1 MKTLTAII
9 VSGIFALSATACT
22 CNSGLFGGKTVK
34 ASRNYVTK
42 NIKVDNFTGLN
53 LAGSPNVTYTQ
64 KAGKPEVEVYTSDN
78 IVDLLDINVVNN
90 TLNIKFKKG
99 VSVSYNKL
107 EIRVSSETL
116 NNISVAGSGNVEL
129 ANGLKT
135 DNLKVS
141 VAGSGDIDADN
152 ITCTGNLNVSVAG
165 SGDIEGSNIT
175 CANLTAS
182 IAGSGDLKLDN
193 VSAAGTEASVSG
205 SGTAILTGTSQEAD
219 YHFQLI
225 ILLIKRQPRI
235 RIDALQLFRSGF
247 GNINLIARSK
257 ITPLCASVE
266 PCRHSFRLQQKF
278 IAFQTDGTVRIPF
291 RRTDGESD
299 FDPTFPA
306 KSICRTVKYISGIRL
321 LCNHRDSQEKHPDCE

>member
-193 VSAAGTEASVSG
+193 VSAAGTGLQAKRVSASVSG
-205 SGTAILTGTSQEAD
+205 SGDIKCHATDFLKARTSG
-219 YHFQLI
+219 
-225 ILLIKRQPRI
+225 
-235 RIDALQLFRSGF
+235 S
-247 GNINLIARSK
+247 GNIGYKGNPEL
-257 ITPLCASVE
+257 
-266 PCRHSFRLQQKF
+266 
-278 IAFQTDGTVRIPF
+278 
-291 RRTDGESD
+291 D
-299 FDPTFPA
+299 FP
-306 KSICRTVKYISGIRL
+306 KKGLYKL
-321 LCNHRDSQEKHPDCE
+321 

>member
-99 VSVSYNKL
+99 VNVSYNKL

-135 DNLKVS
+135 DHLKVS

-193 VSAAGTEASVSG
+193 VSAAGTEGNIDGNFPG
-205 SGTAILTGTSQEAD
+205 SRL
-219 YHFQLI
+219 
-225 ILLIKRQPRI
+225 PC
-235 RIDALQLFRSGF
+235 SGF
-247 GNINLIARSK
+247 GRPVCIRSAGK
-257 ITPLCASVE
+257 TRFGKRIRFG
-266 PCRHSFRLQQKF
+266 RHQMPRHRL
-278 IAFQTDGTVRIPF
+278 P
-291 RRTDGESD
+291 ES
-299 FDPTFPA
+299 TYQRQR
-306 KSICRTVKYISGIRL
+306 KHRL
-321 LCNHRDSQEKHPDCE
+321 

>member
-1 MKTLTAII
+1 M
-9 VSGIFALSATACT
+9 F
-22 CNSGLFGGKTVK
+22 
-34 ASRNYVTK
+34 
-42 NIKVDNFTGLN
+42 
-53 LAGSPNVTYTQ
+53 
-64 KAGKPEVEVYTSDN
+64 
-78 IVDLLDINVVNN
+78 
-90 TLNIKFKKG
+90 
-99 VSVSYNKL
+99 SVSYNKL

-219 YHFQLI
+219 YRVAGSGRPVCIRSAGKTRFG
-225 ILLIKRQPRI
+225 KRI
-235 RIDALQLFRSGF
+235 RFGRHQMPCHRFLKARTSGS
-247 GNINLIARSK
+247 GNIGYKGNPEL
-257 ITPLCASVE
+257 
-266 PCRHSFRLQQKF
+266 
-278 IAFQTDGTVRIPF
+278 
-291 RRTDGESD
+291 D
-299 FDPTFPA
+299 FP
-306 KSICRTVKYISGIRL
+306 KKGLYKL
-321 LCNHRDSQEKHPDCE
+321 

>member
-1 MKTLTAII
+1 MQQPAR
-9 VSGIFALSATACT
+9 ATPVC
-22 CNSGLFGGKTVK
+22 LFGGKTIK
-34 ASRNYVTK
+34 ASKNYVTK

-135 DNLKVS
+135 DHLKVS

-219 YHFQLI
+219 YRVCIRSAGKTRFG
-225 ILLIKRQPRI
+225 KRI
-235 RIDALQLFRSGF
+235 RF
-247 GNINLIARSK
+247 GRHQM
-257 ITPLCASVE
+257 
-266 PCRHSFRLQQKF
+266 PCHRL
-278 IAFQTDGTVRIPF
+278 P
-291 RRTDGESD
+291 ES
-299 FDPTFPA
+299 TYQRQR
-306 KSICRTVKYISGIRL
+306 KHRL
-321 LCNHRDSQEKHPDCE
+321 

>member
-135 DNLKVS
+135 DNLKGY
-141 VAGSGDIDADN
+141 AGSSPVCSVGIYL
-152 ITCTGNLNVSVAG
+152 ITRKRVCSDCSVRH
-165 SGDIEGSNIT
+165 
-175 CANLTAS
+175 
-182 IAGSGDLKLDN
+182 K
-193 VSAAGTEASVSG
+193 
-205 SGTAILTGTSQEAD
+205 ILAESQGV
-219 YHFQLI
+219 Q
-225 ILLIKRQPRI
+225 
-235 RIDALQLFRSGF
+235 G
-247 GNINLIARSK
+247 IN
-257 ITPLCASVE
+257 T
-266 PCRHSFRLQQKF
+266 
-278 IAFQTDGTVRIPF
+278 
-291 RRTDGESD
+291 
-299 FDPTFPA
+299 
-306 KSICRTVKYISGIRL
+306 
-321 LCNHRDSQEKHPDCE
+321 

>member
-99 VSVSYNKL
+99 VNVSYNKL
-107 EIRVSSETL
+107 EIRISSETL
-116 NNISVAGSGNVEL
+116 NNISVAGSGNVTL

-135 DNLKVS
+135 NQLKMS
-141 VAGSGDIDADN
+141 VAGSGDINANN
-152 ITCTGNLNVSVAG
+152 IACTNELSISIAG
-165 SGDIEGSNIT
+165 SGDIQGSNIICT
-175 CANLTAS
+175 NLKTS
-182 IAGSGDLKLDN
+182 VAGSGDLKLNN
-193 VSAAGTEASVSG
+193 VSATDTEASVAG
-205 SGTAILTGTSQEAD
+205 SGTAILTGTTQEASYRVAGSGD
-219 YHFQLI
+219 LFASDLQA
-225 ILLIKRQPRI
+225 KRV
-235 RIDALQLFRSGF
+235 S
-247 GNINLIARSK
+247 
-257 ITPLCASVE
+257 ASVSGSGDIK
-266 PCRHSFRLQQKF
+266 CH
-278 IAFQTDGTVRIPF
+278 ATDF
-291 RRTDGESD
+291 LKARTSGSGDIGYKGNPELD
-299 FDPTFPA
+299 FP
-306 KSICRTVKYISGIRL
+306 KKGLYKL
-321 LCNHRDSQEKHPDCE
+321 

>member
-152 ITCTGNLNVSVAG
+152 ITC
-165 SGDIEGSNIT
+165 
-175 CANLTAS
+175 ANLTAS

-205 SGTAILTGTSQEAD
+205 SGTAVLTGTSQEAD
-219 YHFQLI
+219 YRVAGSGDLFASGLQAKRVSASVSGSGD
-225 ILLIKRQPRI
+225 IKCHATDFLKART
-235 RIDALQLFRSGF
+235 SGS
-247 GNINLIARSK
+247 GNIGYKGNPEL
-257 ITPLCASVE
+257 
-266 PCRHSFRLQQKF
+266 
-278 IAFQTDGTVRIPF
+278 
-291 RRTDGESD
+291 D
-299 FDPTFPA
+299 FP
-306 KSICRTVKYISGIRL
+306 KKGLYKL
-321 LCNHRDSQEKHPDCE
+321 

>member
-1 MKTLTAII
+1 MQLRS
-9 VSGIFALSATACT
+9 VWR
-22 CNSGLFGGKTVK
+22 KTVK

-135 DNLKVS
+135 DHLESIRSRFGRHRRGQHNL
-141 VAGSGDIDADN
+141 
-152 ITCTGNLNVSVAG
+152 
-165 SGDIEGSNIT
+165 
-175 CANLTAS
+175 
-182 IAGSGDLKLDN
+182 
-193 VSAAGTEASVSG
+193 
-205 SGTAILTGTSQEAD
+205 
-219 YHFQLI
+219 H
-225 ILLIKRQPRI
+225 RQ
-235 RIDALQLFRSGF
+235 S
-247 GNINLIARSK
+247 
-257 ITPLCASVE
+257 
-266 PCRHSFRLQQKF
+266 
-278 IAFQTDGTVRIPF
+278 
-291 RRTDGESD
+291 
-299 FDPTFPA
+299 
-306 KSICRTVKYISGIRL
+306 
-321 LCNHRDSQEKHPDCE
+321 

>member
-135 DNLKVS
+135 
-141 VAGSGDIDADN
+141 
-152 ITCTGNLNVSVAG
+152 GNLNVSVAG

-219 YHFQLI
+219 YRVAGSGDLFASGLQAKRVSASVSGSGD
-225 ILLIKRQPRI
+225 IKCHATDFLKART
-235 RIDALQLFRSGF
+235 SGS
-247 GNINLIARSK
+247 GNIGYKGNPEL
-257 ITPLCASVE
+257 
-266 PCRHSFRLQQKF
+266 
-278 IAFQTDGTVRIPF
+278 
-291 RRTDGESD
+291 D
-299 FDPTFPA
+299 FP
-306 KSICRTVKYISGIRL
+306 KKGLYKL
-321 LCNHRDSQEKHPDCE
+321 

>member
-99 VSVSYNKL
+99 VVNY
-107 EIRVSSETL
+107 
-116 NNISVAGSGNVEL
+116 ISVAGSGNVEL

-135 DNLKVS
+135 DHLKVS

-219 YHFQLI
+219 YRVAGSGDLFASGLQAKRVSASVSGSGD
-225 ILLIKRQPRI
+225 IKCHATDFLKART
-235 RIDALQLFRSGF
+235 SGS
-247 GNINLIARSK
+247 GNIGYKGNPEL
-257 ITPLCASVE
+257 
-266 PCRHSFRLQQKF
+266 
-278 IAFQTDGTVRIPF
+278 
-291 RRTDGESD
+291 D
-299 FDPTFPA
+299 FP
-306 KSICRTVKYISGIRL
+306 KKGLYKL
-321 LCNHRDSQEKHPDCE
+321 